1 MLRRSTRKRLASTMR
16 GKQASTVPT
25 NPSAVAPLSASTSQ
39 RSTRLSTYHSIVD
52 PVANLGVPIASS
64 SGVTATPPSPLLGNS
79 LDSSHKTCMP
89 TEIINASDN
98 ISRNVSQNLK
108 QKIISGEYTDLANLL
123 CNVQNSSSD
132 NQTISLVQG
141 HLIVQPKQQDIKIN
155 NIEA

>member
-1 MLRRSTRKRLASTMR
+1 
-16 GKQASTVPT
+16 
-25 NPSAVAPLSASTSQ
+25 
-39 RSTRLSTYHSIVD
+39 
-52 PVANLGVPIASS
+52 
-64 SGVTATPPSPLLGNS
+64 
-79 LDSSHKTCMP
+79 MP